1 VGRRGSHTTT
11 QTMFYGTHEH
21 TIDEK
26 NRLTLPAKFR
36 EGLGGDVVL
45 ARGIDGTID
54 VYPRST
60 WESSVERITTLDSL
74 TREAREMKRFVF
86 AGATVTEVDKQGR
99 VLVPPDLARHAGLAK
114 DVAVVGV
121 HDHVEIW
128 NRPEWASHV
137 SAIEGSVGDVAE
149 RAADRRG

>member
-1 VGRRGSHTTT
+1 
-11 QTMFYGTHEH
+11 MFYGTHEH

-36 EGLGGDVVL
+36 DGLRGGVVL
-45 ARGIDGTID
+45 VRGIDHTVD
-54 VYPRST
+54 VYPRES
-60 WESSVERITTLDSL
+60 WEVSVEQITALNSL

-86 AGATVTEVDKQGR
+86 AGATVTEIDKQGR
-99 VLVPPDLARHAGLAK
+99 VLVPPDLARHAGLDK
-114 DVAVVGV
+114 DVSVVGV
-121 HDHVEIW
+121 HDHIEIW
-128 NRPEWASHV
+128 NRPGWGDHV

>member
-1 VGRRGSHTTT
+1 
-11 QTMFYGTHEH
+11 MFYGTHEH
-21 TIDEK
+21 TIDDK

-36 EGLGGDVVL
+36 DGLGGDVVL
-45 ARGIDGTID
+45 VRGIDRTVD
-54 VYPRST
+54 VYPRKS
-60 WESSVERITTLDSL
+60 WESSVERITALDSL

-86 AGATVTEVDKQGR
+86 SGATVVEVDKQGR
-99 VLVPPDLARHAGLAK
+99 VLVPPDLASHAGLGK

-121 HDHVEIW
+121 HDHIEIW
-128 NRPEWASHV
+128 GRPEWAAHV

>member
-1 VGRRGSHTTT
+1 
-11 QTMFYGTHEH
+11 MFYGTHEH

-36 EGLGGDVVL
+36 DGLSGGVVL
-45 ARGIDGTID
+45 VRGIDGTVD
-54 VYPRST
+54 VYPRAS
-60 WESSVERITTLDSL
+60 WEASAERISALDSL

-86 AGATVTEVDKQGR
+86 AGATVTDLDKQGR
-99 VLVPPDLARHAGLAK
+99 VLVPPDLARHASLDR

-121 HDHVEIW
+121 DDHIEIW
-128 NRPEWASHV
+128 DRPQWAAHV

>member
-1 VGRRGSHTTT
+1 
-11 QTMFYGTHEH
+11 MFYGTHEH
-21 TIDEK
+21 TIDDK

-36 EGLGGDVVL
+36 DGLDGGVVL
-45 ARGIDGTID
+45 VRGIDGTVD
-54 VYPRST
+54 VYPRRS
-60 WESSVERITTLDSL
+60 WEANAERISTLDSL

-86 AGATVTEVDKQGR
+86 AGATVTDLDKQGR
-99 VLVPPDLARHAGLAK
+99 VLVPPDLARHASLGR

-121 HDHVEIW
+121 DDHIEIW
-128 NRPEWASHV
+128 DRPQWTVHV